1 MPSITITDLNNAKI
15 DVDHIADIAN
25 SVLQTATDRL
35 GHTKLTIQGAVDTIA
50 AFNSRAAW
58 AASTAY
64 AVKDLVLTGG
74 VWYVC
79 VLAHTSS
86 AAFATDSA
94 KWRVHQG
101 VTSAQLSASTGAS
114 LIGYGGSNVQ
124 SVLDGLRP
132 GEVNIGD
139 PRFAGGA
146 DKNGVTDATA
156 AIQAALD
163 ADLPIYMPAGRY
175 KVNGTLLTSK
185 NTLRIRGD
193 GDATVLD
200 FSGGGVL
207 NVFSTVT
214 SLPFISASMIA
225 GSNQVSFAAAH
236 GLVEGDVFALHN
248 PTDFSFAPFRNYYRD
263 GCMFRVAAVP
273 SANTVITF
281 GLAPDTYAF
290 GAMNAYKING
300 GSVVV
305 KDLKI
310 IPPPTGIAMWIDAHQ
325 SVKLHDVTVPSGS
338 NDTAIEV
345 YRCFDVDVR
354 GVKSDALLG
363 DAYPIVF
370 ANTQKVTLSDSAL
383 YSVRHCIAIGGRDG
397 PASVP
402 PRDIRVNNCIL
413 ENDGS
418 LGIGSSDIHG
428 NAVDIVYNN
437 CKMNSNANMA
447 GKDVAYI
454 DCQIGGRPVAYYPD
468 GNCIIGSEVVGGVFE
483 IIGCKLTTQGNG
495 SANSFISLNVD
506 KIRSDFMLVMRGN
519 TIISTAAAPTDSK
532 CVTLFVGDSSPPAY
546 RIDVVID
553 GLTYKASAGLGV
565 LGIAGANDISAKSS
579 FIVDN
584 FNGPS
589 GINLMVASNAAN
601 YNAPM
606 RLQRQS
612 GRVTLSAAS
621 GQGEAIS
628 ANIPFRYP
636 YPRPP
641 SGQVSAV
648 SDSGG
653 ALLPVG
659 GMYALTAT
667 AIRPKISS
675 TYTAWPSTNDV
686 VACWTAGIAEI

>member
-1 MPSITITDLNNAKI
+1 MPAITIADLNNAKI

-214 SLPFISASMIA
+214 SLPFISATMIE
-225 GSNQVSFAAAH
+225 GSNQVSFATAH
-236 GLVEGDVFALHN
+236 GLAQGDVFALHN
-248 PTDFSFAPFRNYYRD
+248 PTAYSFASFRDYYRD
-263 GCMFRVAAVP
+263 GCMFRVSAAP
-273 SANTVITF
+273 TSTSLITY
-281 GLAPDTYAF
+281 GLSPGNYAF

-300 GSVVV
+300 GSVVI
-305 KDLKI
+305 KDVRV
-310 IPPPTGIAMWIDAHQ
+310 IPPTSGIAVWIDAHQ
-325 SVKLHDVTVPSGS
+325 SVKIHDVTVENGAA
-338 NDTAIEV
+338 DTAIEV
-345 YRCFDVDVR
+345 YRCYDVDIR
-354 GVKSDALLG
+354 GLKAAVGLG

-370 ANTQKVTLSDSAL
+370 SNTQKVTLSDSAL
-383 YSVRHCIAIGGRDG
+383 YSIRHCLAIGGRAGD
-397 PASVP
+397 ASVP
-402 PRDIRVNNCIL
+402 SRDIHISHCIL
-413 ENDGS
+413 QNDGS
-418 LGIGSSDIHG
+418 LGIGASDIHG
-428 NAVDIVYNN
+428 NSADIVYSD
-437 CKMNSNANMA
+437 CTMNSSANMA
-447 GKDVAYI
+447 GKNISYI
-454 DCQIGGRPVAYYPD
+454 NCHIGGRPVAYYPD
-468 GNCIIGSEVVGGVFE
+468 GNCVAGSEIVGGVYE
-483 IIGCKLTTQGNG
+483 IIGCKLTSQGDGAANG
-495 SANSFISLNVD
+495 FINLNVD
-506 KIRSDFMLVMRGN
+506 KITSDFTLIMRGN
-519 TIISTAAAPTDSK
+519 TIVTTAASPTSSR
-532 CVTLFVGDSSPPAY
+532 CVTLYAGDSSPPAY

-553 GLTYKASAGLGV
+553 GLTYKAAAGNSVLAILGF
-565 LGIAGANDISAKSS
+565 NDISAKSS

-584 FNGPS
+584 FNGPAE
-589 GINLMVASNAAN
+589 INLMLASNSAN
-601 YNAPM
+601 HTAPM
-606 RLQRQS
+606 RMQQQS
-612 GRVTLSAAS
+612 GRITLSAAS
-621 GQGEAIS
+621 GQTEAI
-628 ANIPFRYP
+628 AVNTFFRYG

-641 SGQVSAV
+641 SGLASAV
-648 SDSGG
+648 SDFGG
-653 ALLPVG
+653 ASLAVG
-659 GMYALTAT
+659 GIYALTAA

-675 TYTAWPSTNDV
+675 TYTAWPSTASV
-686 VACWTAGIAEI
+686 VVCWSAGISEL